1 MTLVTLSLLL
11 ASACI
16 HVVTHILLK
25 GAGRRSAFVWW
36 MLGFALLLFAPLV
49 LLLGGNIPWV
59 GWLAIVA
66 SSVFEAS
73 YFMAIAR
80 AYDGGDLSVVYP
92 LARGTAPVFLLLWS
106 VALLR
111 EGLRPGGMAGVA
123 IIAGGLYMINLPR
136 ASAWRRPLQR
146 LVQAG
151 PRWAL
156 LAGLSTS
163 AYTAIDKVGIRSVA
177 PLLYTYTALLVT
189 LGWMTP
195 LTWRMMGWQGM
206 KAELRRRP
214 WAPVLAGLTSMAA
227 YVLVLLAMQLG
238 APAGYAG
245 AVREFSVVLGAGY
258 GVLILKESRSRMRI
272 FGAALV
278 AAGVS
283 LIGWLG

>member
-245 AVREFSVVLGAGY
+245 AVREFSVVLGAGS